1 MKNRSVPTST
11 VLPHL
16 VYCDL
21 QDASIWLERVFGFSE
36 HFRYGE
42 PVSGIQMSLDDAY
55 IMLTGPRSGTDSP
68 ARLGHGTQTLTI
80 IVADV
85 YAHFLTSRREGAV
98 IWEELHVTVY
108 GERQYGVTDLDGHRW
123 LFSEHVQDVDPK
135 DWGAIMKLDDRKL

>member
-1 MKNRSVPTST
+1 MKNRLRPYIHRAATPGVLRSPRCLHLAGKSV
-11 VLPHL
+11 
-16 VYCDL
+16 
-21 QDASIWLERVFGFSE
+21 RVSE